1 MIYKKIHVPNTYGTY
16 IQIKFDDEGV
26 VYDIFDK
33 DDEIIQECGYDFYHE
48 LGLGKTQQEVAELK
62 AVIEKLELKNQYLEE
77 ILRDTINTKTNSR

>member
-33 DDEIIQECGYDFYHE
+33 DDEVIQECGYDFYHE
-48 LGLGKTQQEVAELK
+48 LGL
-62 AVIEKLELKNQYLEE
+62 EK
-77 ILRDTINTKTNSR
+77 TKTK

>member
-1 MIYKKIHVPNTYGTY
+1 MIYKKIHVPNTYGTNV
-16 IQIKFDDEGV
+16 QIKFDDEGV

-33 DDEIIQECGYDFYHE
+33 DDELIQECGYDFYHN

-77 ILRDTINTKTNSR
+77 ILRDTINTKTKTK

>member
-48 LGLGKTQQEVAELK
+48 LGLEKTQ
-62 AVIEKLELKNQYLEE
+62 
-77 ILRDTINTKTNSR
+77 TK